1 MKTTSLFQLLALPA
15 TLAFV
20 QLEIVATEGVEG
32 MKVAAKGDI
41 PKIQITGAD
50 TYEKDGLRCLDDN
63 HKWTSECQ
71 NRPKHRKSGESYF
84 TDVPKDP
91 QPFTIAIQ
99 EQQDQKDD
107 GMRSVSYQSCR
118 IAYTDT
124 TV

>member
-1 MKTTSLFQLLALPA
+1 
-15 TLAFV
+15 
-20 QLEIVATEGVEG
+20 
-32 MKVAAKGDI
+32 MKVAAKGDEAR
-41 PKIQITGAD
+41 IQVTGAD

-71 NRPKHRKSGESYF
+71 DRPKHRKIGESYF

-99 EQQDQKDD
+99 EQQNQKDE

-118 IAYTDT
+118 IACTDT